1 MSLDFIIPEDFK
13 AFDCRG
19 QFWNYERNLPHW
31 RQPGTTYFLT
41 FRLNDSLP
49 QEVIEE
55 VQRER
60 EFWEKQLIS
69 QSEPD
74 KAIQDEYAAWQRR
87 TWHKM
92 ESVMDQCHGSCVLR
106 NPEIRQIVAN
116 ALLFFEGERSKMY
129 GFVIMPNHVH
139 LAAMAMGNFQIEEV
153 LKSWKGFSSRA
164 INKALDQKGTLWQ
177 GDNWNRI
184 IRNEA
189 HWQRVMRYIFRNPE
203 KARLREDEFT
213 TWFAT
218 SAVERVFQPVV
229 RENSGS
235 EDEPW

>member
-1 MSLDFIIPEDFK
+1 MSPDFIIPEAFK
-13 AFDCRG
+13 AFDCHG
-19 QFWNYERNLPHW
+19 QLWNYERNLSHW

-49 QEVIEE
+49 QEIVEE
-55 VQRER
+55 IRRER
-60 EFWEKQLIS
+60 EIWEKQLRS
-69 QSEPD
+69 QSKPD
-74 KAIQDEYAAWQRR
+74 ETIHDEHAAWQRR

-92 ESVMDQCHGSCVLR
+92 ESVMDQCHSSCVLR

-116 ALLFFEGERSKMY
+116 ALLFFEGKRSTMH

-139 LAAMAMGNFQIEEV
+139 LAAMPIGNFQIEEV

-164 INKALDQKGTLWQ
+164 INKALGQKGSLWQ

-184 IRNEA
+184 IRDEA
-189 HWQRVMRYIFRNPE
+189 HWQRVMRYISRNPE
-203 KARLREDEFT
+203 NAHLREDEFT

-218 SAVERVFQPVV
+218 SVVERVFQPVV
-229 RENSGS
+229 RENSDF
-235 EDEPW
+235 EDDPW